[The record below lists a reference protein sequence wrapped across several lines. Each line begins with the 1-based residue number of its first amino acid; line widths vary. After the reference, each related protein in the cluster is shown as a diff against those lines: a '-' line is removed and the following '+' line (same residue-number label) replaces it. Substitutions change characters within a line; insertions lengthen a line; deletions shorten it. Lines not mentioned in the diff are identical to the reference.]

1 MYSTFLPLARSL
13 EDDAPGYVDATSSA
27 AAVGPSCWKCSGT
40 GKVRRAR
47 PSRRERKRA
56 RKEGTVVA
64 SAQPAAGAT
73 QPCSICK
80 GAGRLAPKKEYH
92 DAAPRAG
99 RITDASRRRS
109 DSWTVRGPPAAF
121 SAAAALGGDAG
132 VAALPAALRPRTGEG
147 LCCLTGDWRVYQRDG
162 GHRWSTDDM
171 VTSWVAGR
179 VLRDVLLP
187 AAAAAA
193 GPSTPLALRYLDL
206 GCGIGSVLMMTA
218 WQALT
223 YAEECSSASSA
234 SASTSTTTTSTAA
247 TPLPCPP
254 LASLECVGVEA
265 RSEAVDQARRSIAFN
280 VGSRG
285 TMRGA
290 GDVAASI
297 TVQHGDFRS
306 AVEEAHAASS
316 SSSSTPTR
324 GDDGFDL
331 VTGTPPY
338 FEVQFDVGT
347 GGEAMAV
354 TCREGSLPSCKQSAP
369 ARCEFRG
376 GIESYCAAAAA
387 MLSKKPHARFV
398 VCEGSLTR
406 NRARVINAA
415 RVSGFAIDRVV
426 DVIGKA
432 GKDPLFAV
440 FVMRRWQSPPS
451 IATAASG
458 PDAAS
463 LASPPPPIHE
473 RVLVRDANGA
483 RTAQYRALLLTMGCP
498 P

>member
-1 MYSTFLPLARSL
+1 MTFLPLERSL

-56 RKEGTVVA
+56 RKEGLEA
-64 SAQPAAGAT
+64 SAQPAEGAT
-73 QPCSICK
+73 QPCSICG

-121 SAAAALGGDAG
+121 STAAALGGDAG

-147 LCCLTGDWRVYQRDG
+147 LCCLTGDWRIYQRDG

-179 VLRDVLLP
+179 VLREVLLP

-223 YAEECSSASSA
+223 YAEECS
-234 SASTSTTTTSTAA
+234 TAA
-247 TPLPCPP
+247 APPSCPP

-280 VGSRG
+280 VGTRG
-285 TMRGA
+285 TMCGA

-306 AVEEAHAASS
+306 AVEAHAA
-316 SSSSTPTR
+316 SSSTPTR
-324 GDDGFDL
+324 GDGGFDL

-347 GGEAMAV
+347 GGAPMAV

-376 GIESYCAAAAA
+376 GIESYCAAAEA

-415 RVSGFAIDRVV
+415 RESGFAIDRVV

-440 FVMRRWQSPPS
+440 FVMRRWRSPS
-451 IATAASG
+451 AATEAGDADASRT
-458 PDAAS
+458 
-463 LASPPPPIHE
+463 SPPPPIHE
-473 RVLVRDANGA
+473 RVLVRDASGA
-483 RTAQYRALLLTMGCP
+483 RTTQYRALLVTMGCP